1 MPNNRLLKYLKFNN
15 QLLLDNMS
23 GPRTKL
29 PVTPVV
35 SVLTEVVTKDL
46 ISVHMASSWVL
57 TSRLCLVGLL
67 LWFPAENLASPQSG
81 PALQLSSAF
90 PLQRPLPVEA

>member
-1 MPNNRLLKYLKFNN
+1 MMALPNNRLLKYLKFSNH
-15 QLLLDNMS
+15 LLLHNMS

-46 ISVHMASSWVL
+46 ASVHR
-57 TSRLCLVGLL
+57 TS
-67 LWFPAENLASPQSG
+67 P
-81 PALQLSSAF
+81 
-90 PLQRPLPVEA
+90 